1 VVGSTT
7 SNLTFIFDP
16 LSLVDENRMN
26 NNQTSLAPPSA
37 AVQDTR
43 PIRILRRWQVQDT
56 VGLSRATIYQMM
68 REGRFP
74 KPVKIS
80 VRAVGWIEH
89 EIQEWL
95 MKRVE
100 TTHSPPLA

>member
-1 VVGSTT
+1 
-7 SNLTFIFDP
+7 
-16 LSLVDENRMN
+16 MN
-26 NNQTSLAPPSA
+26 SNQTSLTPLSA

-74 KPVKIS
+74 KTVEIS

>member
-1 VVGSTT
+1 
-7 SNLTFIFDP
+7 
-16 LSLVDENRMN
+16 MN
-26 NNQTSLAPPSA
+26 KNQTSLTTPSA
-37 AVQDTR
+37 PLQGAP

-56 VGLSRATIYQMM
+56 VGLSRATIYQLM

-74 KPVKIS
+74 KRVKIS

>member
-1 VVGSTT
+1 MNKNKTL
-7 SNLTFIFDP
+7 LT
-16 LSLVDENRMN
+16 
-26 NNQTSLAPPSA
+26 PPSV

-80 VRAVGWIEH
+80 ARAVGWIEH

-95 MKRVE
+95 LKRVE
-100 TTHSPPLA
+100 RTHSPPLA

>member
-1 VVGSTT
+1 MSPVY
-7 SNLTFIFDP
+7 
-16 LSLVDENRMN
+16 ENKMN
-26 NNQTSLAPPSA
+26 SNQTSLTPPSA
-37 AVQDTR
+37 AIQDTR

-74 KPVKIS
+74 KPVKITA
-80 VRAVGWIEH
+80 RAVGWIEH

-100 TTHSPPLA
+100 ITHSPPLV

>member
-1 VVGSTT
+1 
-7 SNLTFIFDP
+7 
-16 LSLVDENRMN
+16 MK
-26 NNQTSLAPPSA
+26 NNQTPLTSP
-37 AVQDTR
+37 AVSVPDTR

-68 REGRFP
+68 REVRFP

-80 VRAVGWIEH
+80 ERAVGWIEH

-95 MKRVE
+95 MKRIE
-100 TTHSPPLA
+100 TTRSAPLT